1 MNINVSWDKNF
12 EELMLYLKLKY
23 KEEMFNLDG
32 IGEEVLDLNKF
43 SKNFF
48 INQTTTADVS
58 VDSNSNVVSKTGVEY
73 SFELPKPLRRYNS
86 YYMLWKQLKKQFG
99 QDFANKAIEM
109 QLCGDIYINDF
120 VDICSPYSYHPDNV
134 ITINQ
139 TPYTFKD
146 FFDTVK
152 LKHTDKYTKK
162 DDRDEIDLRNQ
173 DYYVFDGNKN
183 VKILCAIKHKSH
195 TDLVRITT
203 NDYRSIIVTTDHP
216 VVTKQFLNGIPAS
229 DIKIGDELIP
239 TDRFP
244 IDVSDNEQLEI
255 DFTNNFDDF
264 CLPKNWNKLSIENR
278 EKIFIDFL
286 ETYSFFVNS
295 NTMSNSLYFK
305 TKNYSFATQ
314 FLGLLESINCQVFNF
329 YFDNNYY
336 YINFKIS
343 TKLSFNIKNTRKDY
357 TKYINDN
364 KKRPCTV
371 QEKKIIKYVG
381 NDVYDIQTESGY
393 FSCGGL
399 YCHNCFNYSTNDIA
413 YNGLK
418 GISKRLDVKP
428 PKSFNTFIRQV
439 EQFVVYAANST
450 LGAK

>member
-120 VDICSPYSYHPDNV
+120 VDVCSAY
-134 ITINQ
+134 
-139 TPYTFKD
+139 
-146 FFDTVK
+146 
-152 LKHTDKYTKK
+152 
-162 DDRDEIDLRNQ
+162 
-173 DYYVFDGNKN
+173 
-183 VKILCAIKHKSH
+183 
-195 TDLVRITT
+195 
-203 NDYRSIIVTTDHP
+203 
-216 VVTKQFLNGIPAS
+216 
-229 DIKIGDELIP
+229 
-239 TDRFP
+239 
-244 IDVSDNEQLEI
+244 
-255 DFTNNFDDF
+255 
-264 CLPKNWNKLSIENR
+264 
-278 EKIFIDFL
+278 
-286 ETYSFFVNS
+286 
-295 NTMSNSLYFK
+295 
-305 TKNYSFATQ
+305 
-314 FLGLLESINCQVFNF
+314 
-329 YFDNNYY
+329 
-336 YINFKIS
+336 
-343 TKLSFNIKNTRKDY
+343 
-357 TKYINDN
+357 
-364 KKRPCTV
+364 
-371 QEKKIIKYVG
+371 
-381 NDVYDIQTESGY
+381 
-393 FSCGGL
+393 
-399 YCHNCFNYSTNDIA
+399 CFNYSTNDIA